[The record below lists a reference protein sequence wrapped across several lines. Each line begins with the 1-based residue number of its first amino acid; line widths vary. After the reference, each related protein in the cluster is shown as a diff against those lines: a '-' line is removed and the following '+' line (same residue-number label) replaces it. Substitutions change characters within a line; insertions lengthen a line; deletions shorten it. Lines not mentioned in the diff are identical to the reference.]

1 MDNSGRLTLE
11 PLKDG
16 SEECKQ
22 DLDRI
27 RHYIDHFE
35 RLCRLCLATERLVNV
50 YSIVQG
56 RNVFYVRNFVKESFR
71 LLEQKIDK
79 KDRLPNFICEKC
91 ERNLNILYNF
101 KKKCDASRRVLEK
114 VRDKTIRPD
123 DLREVELLGSPPP
136 AATATNE
143 QGISSRLRRTKHL
156 QHNSAEVLRKLPETI
171 SVEKVGEIVKHET
184 SPPPAE
190 VTAGAVEKIVT
201 PLKTEAEEELEKE
214 IKEEVVST
222 VQIVFPAEESE
233 PITFVMNEAV
243 EEAQEISEPEHESEE
258 YLEENEEQSDSDYQP
273 DDQPEEESRSRKSG
287 RRGRKAK
294 TAGFSRCD
302 KKSKEKT
309 VCAICGALV
318 NNVKC
323 HMVIHEEVRPHQCE
337 HCPKNFTSRNKLQS
351 HINSVHLKK
360 RDFKCEIC
368 GKAFLEKNNLKG
380 HLRIHNGD
388 RKYQCDLCPKTF
400 LFAGT
405 LRCHKLTHTQ
415 DKQHECH
422 VCGKRFLMRTTLN
435 KHLYVH
441 SNERPHKCDMC
452 EKAFRTSTHKIIH
465 MRTHTG
471 EKPLQCRIC
480 FTGFAHHKARS
491 VHMKTKHAEE
501 LLAMDMLDEKG
512 HLKF

>member
-1 MDNSGRLTLE
+1 MDNSGLDLE
-11 PLKDG
+11 ALDEIDG
-16 SEECKQ
+16 DEVQQ
-22 DLDRI
+22 DLQRRI
-27 RHYIDHFE
+27 HHYTDHFE

-56 RNVFYVRNFVKESFR
+56 RNVFYVRNFVKEGFR

-79 KDRLPNFICEKC
+79 KDQLPNFICEKC

-101 KKKCDASRRVLEK
+101 KKKCDASRCVLEK
-114 VRDKTIRPD
+114 ILDRTIVPE
-123 DLREVELLGSPPP
+123 DLRDVEFQQPLLQ
-136 AATATNE
+136 ANE
-143 QGISSRLRRTKHL
+143 QSISGRLRKPR
-156 QHNSAEVLRKLPETI
+156 QSRESCVEVLKKLPQTI
-171 SVEKVGEIVKHET
+171 IVEKVSETIKSETEQISAISGETIIT
-184 SPPPAE
+184 
-190 VTAGAVEKIVT
+190 TLKI
-201 PLKTEAEEELEKE
+201 
-214 IKEEVVST
+214 
-222 VQIVFPAEESE
+222 E
-233 PITFVMNEAV
+233 PD
-243 EEAQEISEPEHESEE
+243 EEAQEIQQEEIINGERIVFPVEEIITLVPEEVADECHKTEE
-258 YLEENEEQSDSDYQP
+258 YLEEHEEQSDSDYQP
-273 DDQPEEESRSRKSG
+273 DETVEPKKSG
-287 RRGRKAK
+287 RRGRKPK
-294 TAGFSRCD
+294 SLGSPSNCD
-302 KKSKEKT
+302 KKSQKEKT

-337 HCPKNFTSRNKLQS
+337 QCPKSFTSRNKLQS

-422 VCGKRFLMRTTLN
+422 VCGKRFLMKTTLN

-441 SNERPHKCDMC
+441 SNARPHQCDLC

-480 FTGFAHHKARS
+480 FQGFAHHKARS